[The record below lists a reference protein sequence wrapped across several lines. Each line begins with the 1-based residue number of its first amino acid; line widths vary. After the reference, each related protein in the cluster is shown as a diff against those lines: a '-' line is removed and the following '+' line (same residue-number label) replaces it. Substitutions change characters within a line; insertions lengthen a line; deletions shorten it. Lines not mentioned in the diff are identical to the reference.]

1 MEPETHQTVQTN
13 EPIIAVQTHVD
24 PNLPPQPT
32 GGSVPETLLAIAL
45 LIRSVAVL
53 IHVIGQHKGRK

>member
-1 MEPETHQTVQTN
+1 MSQTQLTTHTN
-13 EPIIAVQTHVD
+13 EPIIAVPTHVD
-24 PNLPPQPT
+24 PNLSPQPT